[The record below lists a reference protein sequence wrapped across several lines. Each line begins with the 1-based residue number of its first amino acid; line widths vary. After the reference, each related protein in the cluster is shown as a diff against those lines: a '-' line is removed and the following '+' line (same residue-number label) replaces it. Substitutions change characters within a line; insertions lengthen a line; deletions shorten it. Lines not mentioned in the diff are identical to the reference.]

1 MKSIEEF
8 FKKNIY
14 AQQIFFVKFHVM
26 LTATIMKINYLVVI
40 LLSLGLIYP
49 ATTNETC
56 PNPNFKLKHWCQNC
70 LNEEQA
76 IEFTID
82 RRNFDT
88 GRNSVLAGAN
98 LEFLKVGERCENTK
112 FSTVF
117 ECDVHRMICKIR
129 GTSCK
134 TFHHYETGHMFYE
147 DTECL

>member
-1 MKSIEEF
+1 MIYFHQDHPVRKVPMKSARKSI
-8 FKKNIY
+8 K
-14 AQQIFFVKFHVM
+14 M
-26 LTATIMKINYLVVI
+26 LQLDSSLRVATWSYCQCQLIM
-40 LLSLGLIYP
+40 
-49 ATTNETC
+49 
-56 PNPNFKLKHWCQNC
+56 KHWCQNC

-76 IEFTID
+76 LEFTID

-112 FSTVF
+112 FSTLF
-117 ECDVHRMICKIR
+117 ECDVHRMISKIR